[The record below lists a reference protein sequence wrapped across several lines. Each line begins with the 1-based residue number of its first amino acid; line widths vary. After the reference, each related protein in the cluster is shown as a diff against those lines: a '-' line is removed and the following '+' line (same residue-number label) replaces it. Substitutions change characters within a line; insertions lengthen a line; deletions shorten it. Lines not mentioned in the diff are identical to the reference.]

1 MSRKKMT
8 LKYKKERSVLSD
20 VLPYEVPITFTN
32 WHFYNF
38 LLRHKI
44 KYHGGKIE
52 WLAGDAVV
60 YCIICLL
67 FGIPK
72 SPKPNI
78 ETKTLFDKER
88 GFNQLPVNKWGA
100 IPFYYKISHKQ
111 NEYRELAIPHPINQ
125 LQVIEF
131 YDRYKELILY
141 YCSISSF
148 SIRHP
153 KKVSKY
159 IFYKDSTHY
168 ENLSDDSSPREESG
182 KEYENLRSFFVYK
195 DYSNVYKFYE
205 SDKYHWCEKKYN
217 KLLKL
222 DISKCFD
229 SIYTHSLAWALL
241 NKESVKNSIHES
253 KETFAGHFDKLMQQ
267 INYNETNGIIIGPE
281 FSGLSI

>member
-1 MSRKKMT
+1 MPRKKIL

-20 VLPYEVPITFTN
+20 VLPYETPITFTN
-32 WHFYNF
+32 WHFYDF
-38 LLRHKI
+38 LLSYKI
-44 KYHGGKIE
+44 RYHDGKIE

-60 YCIICLL
+60 DCIICLL

-78 ETKTLFDKER
+78 ETKKLFDKER
-88 GFNQLPVNKWGA
+88 VFNQLSVKNNKWGA
-100 IPFYYKISHKQ
+100 IPFAYKISHKQ
-111 NEYRELAIPHPINQ
+111 NEYRELAIPHPRNQ

-168 ENLSDDSSPREESG
+168 ENLSDDSSSKVEEVN

-205 SDKYHWCEKKYN
+205 SDKFHHCEKKYN

-241 NKESVKNSIHES
+241 NKESLKASITES
-253 KETFAGHFDKLMQQ
+253 RGTFAGRFDKLMQQ
-267 INYNETNGIIIGPE
+267 INYNR
-281 FSGLSI
+281 LLA